1 MNRAISISIKEKKEV
16 IWYSVKWRKDQEL
29 QSCESSEYPRPEL
42 ERTLQAFDQFVPI
55 ITMIPTENI
64 KHITVAGATFA
75 TNQKTG
81 FTTLTLGVV
90 IYLTNNYA
98 LEMRLPE
105 KRVVFDDD
113 EVKKS
118 TMWEDRFSVLAQR
131 LNDEILQYAYG
142 NRAQQHLFETDD
154 TEGEIDG

>member
-16 IWYSVKWRKDQEL
+16 IWYSVKWRKDQEI

-42 ERTLQAFDQFVPI
+42 EQALQVFDQFVPI

-64 KHITVAGATFA
+64 NHIKVASATFSI
-75 TNQKTG
+75 NQKTG
-81 FTTLTLGVV
+81 LTTLTLGVV
-90 IYLTNNYA
+90 IYLTNNYM

-154 TEGEIDG
+154 NSDIDD

>member
-1 MNRAISISIKEKKEV
+1 MNRAISILIKEKKDDL
-16 IWYSVKWRKDQEL
+16 WYSVKWRKGQEI
-29 QSCESSEYPRPEL
+29 QSCESYEPQRPEL
-42 ERTLQAFDQFVPI
+42 SKTLQAFEQFVPI
-55 ITMIPTENI
+55 ITMIPAENI

-105 KRVVFDDD
+105 KRVEFDDD

>member
-42 ERTLQAFDQFVPI
+42 EKTLQAFDMFVPI

-64 KHITVAGATFA
+64 KYITVAGATFA
-75 TNQKTG
+75 TNSKTG

-105 KRVVFDDD
+105 KRVVFDDA

-118 TMWEDRFSVLAQR
+118 TKWEDRFSVLAQR

-142 NRAQQHLFETDD
+142 NRAQQHLFEADD